1 MIKYQLQVEVLEA
14 RIAPMGLSPG
24 GQLWGGGGGP

>member
-1 MIKYQLQVEVLEA
+1 MKDYQLDVEILEA

-24 GQLWGGGGGP
+24 GQLWGGGGP